1 MEYLAHLDKDCKLHQ
16 TILEHA
22 AGTANYA
29 EKFAALFTE
38 PIYGKILGLYHDI
51 GKYSKEFQN
60 YLLHG
65 GVKGSV
71 DHTGAGSIEL
81 FKTGMNCKNPTFF
94 LLAMCIAG
102 HHGGLP
108 DIGDNPKTSEKG
120 TFFYRL
126 NNSILPEYTVYKEYL
141 PSINVFEVPDMTKKL
156 TTAFGQMF
164 YARMLYSCLVDA
176 DYLDTEAF
184 LSNKTVLR
192 NGFIDI
198 AEMKLLV
205 DKRTSKFNPDLSA
218 LNKMRCELL
227 KQCQD
232 IGCDSKQLHKNLY
245 TLTIPTGGGKTL
257 SSLSFALNRAVL
269 TGRQRIIYVIPYTS
283 IIEQNAGVFKD
294 IIGKNNVVEHH
305 MNVVYDDTDGSN
317 RKKLAT
323 ENWDAPLIV
332 TTNVQFI
339 ESIFANK
346 PSKCRKLHNI
356 ANSIIIFDEVQML
369 PEDYLLPCVEVIKEL
384 TEHYNCCVVLCTAT
398 QPSLDKFFDNK
409 AIEIIDKPKF
419 YYDVF
424 KRTKIKILGK
434 LTESELAGKLKKY
447 SQVLCIVGTK
457 RTAQQIF
464 ELLKEEKSVYHLS
477 TNMCPTHRKRIL
489 EEIRAKLKNGEV
501 CRVISTSLIE
511 AGVDVDFPTVYK
523 EMDALDSIVQA
534 AGRCNREG
542 KHNAKDSI
550 VYVFEL
556 EGNSSNKLRLLEK
569 QVTENILQEYEDISS
584 PEAITAYF
592 NKLHVLLAENL
603 DKRKIFEFLKHGR
616 QRFYFKTI
624 ASMVKIINDNTKSI
638 FIPFDSNAKII
649 EQELRSGARTKE
661 LMRKMGAYCVNIY
674 YQADNIHLESA
685 YEKLLHNNKIEIL
698 DENITILVDDK
709 AYDNKIGLIVDCYNG
724 GLGEFI

>member
-1 MEYLAHLDKDCKLHQ
+1 MEYLAHSDKENGLKQ
-16 TILEHA
+16 TVLEHA
-22 AGTANYA
+22 IGTANCA
-29 EKFAALFTE
+29 EKFASSFTV

-51 GKYSKEFQN
+51 GKFSKEFQN
-60 YLLHG
+60 YLLYG

-71 DHTGAGSIEL
+71 DHTGAGSIEI
-81 FKTGMNCKNPTFF
+81 FKTGLNSKNPTFF

-120 TFFYRL
+120 TLLYRL
-126 NNSILPEYTVYKEYL
+126 NNSSFPDYAVYKEYL
-141 PSINVFEVPDMTKKL
+141 PSIKSEDVPDITKNL
-156 TTAFGQMF
+156 TTAFAQMF
-164 YARMLYSCLVDA
+164 YVRMLYSCLVDA
-176 DYLDTEAF
+176 DYLDTEVF
-184 LSNKTVLR
+184 LADKTVLR
-192 NGFIDI
+192 SGFIDI
-198 AEMKLLV
+198 TKMKLLV
-205 DKRTSKFNPDLSA
+205 DEYTSKFDPASSA

-227 KQCQD
+227 KQCKD
-232 IGCDSKQLHKNLY
+232 AGSDNKQIHKNLY

-283 IIEQNAGVFKD
+283 IIEQNAGVFKG
-294 IIGKNNVVEHH
+294 IVGKNNVVEHH

-356 ANSIIIFDEVQML
+356 ANSIIIFDEAQML

-384 TEHYNCCVVLCTAT
+384 SEHYNCCVVLCTAT

-409 AIEIIDKPKF
+409 ALEIIDKPKF
-419 YYDVF
+419 YYDIF
-424 KRTKIKILGK
+424 KRTKVKILGK
-434 LTESELAGKLKKY
+434 LTESELAAKLKKY

-457 RTAQQIF
+457 RKAQQIF
-464 ELLKEEKSVYHLS
+464 ELLKEEKNVYHLS
-477 TNMCPTHRKRIL
+477 TNMYPAHRKRIL
-489 EEIRAKLKNGEV
+489 EEVRVKLKNGEV

-542 KHNAKDSI
+542 KRNVEDSI

-556 EGNSSNKLRLLEK
+556 EGNSNKLRLIEK

-698 DENITILVDDK
+698 DENITILMDDK

>member
-1 MEYLAHLDKDCKLHQ
+1 MEYLAHSDKENGLKQ
-16 TILEHA
+16 TVLEHA
-22 AGTANYA
+22 IGTANCA
-29 EKFAALFTE
+29 EKFASSFTV

-51 GKYSKEFQN
+51 GKFSKEFQN
-60 YLLHG
+60 YLLYG

-71 DHTGAGSIEL
+71 DHTGAGSIEI
-81 FKTGMNCKNPTFF
+81 FKTGLNSKNPTFF

-108 DIGDNPKTSEKG
+108 DMGDNPKTSEKG
-120 TFFYRL
+120 TLLYRL
-126 NNSILPEYTVYKEYL
+126 NNSSFPDYAVYKEYL
-141 PSINVFEVPDMTKKL
+141 PSIKSEDVPDITKNL
-156 TTAFGQMF
+156 TTAFAQMF
-164 YARMLYSCLVDA
+164 YVRMLYSCLVDA
-176 DYLDTEAF
+176 DYLDTEVF
-184 LSNKTVLR
+184 LADKTVLR
-192 NGFIDI
+192 SGFIDI
-198 AEMKLLV
+198 TKMKLLV
-205 DKRTSKFNPDLSA
+205 DEYTSKFDPASSA

-227 KQCQD
+227 KQCKD
-232 IGCDSKQLHKNLY
+232 AGSDNKQIHKNLY

-269 TGRQRIIYVIPYTS
+269 TGRQHIIYVIPYTS
-283 IIEQNAGVFKD
+283 IIEQNAGVFKG
-294 IIGKNNVVEHH
+294 IVGKNNVVEHH

-356 ANSIIIFDEVQML
+356 ANSIIIFDEAQML

-384 TEHYNCCVVLCTAT
+384 SEHYNCCVVLCTAT

-409 AIEIIDKPKF
+409 ALEIIDKPKF

-434 LTESELAGKLKKY
+434 LTESELAAKLKKY

-457 RTAQQIF
+457 RKAQQIF
-464 ELLKEEKSVYHLS
+464 ELLKEEKNVYHLS
-477 TNMCPTHRKRIL
+477 TNMYPAHRKRIL
-489 EEIRAKLKNGEV
+489 EEVRVKLKNGEV

-542 KHNAKDSI
+542 KRNVEDSI

-556 EGNSSNKLRLLEK
+556 EGNSNKLRLLEK

>member
-1 MEYLAHLDKDCKLHQ
+1 MEYLAHSDKENGLKQ
-16 TILEHA
+16 TVLEHA
-22 AGTANYA
+22 IGTANCA
-29 EKFAALFTE
+29 EKFASSFTV

-51 GKYSKEFQN
+51 GKFSKEFQN
-60 YLLHG
+60 YLLYG

-71 DHTGAGSIEL
+71 DHTGAGSIEI
-81 FKTGMNCKNPTFF
+81 FKTGLNSKNPTFF

-108 DIGDNPKTSEKG
+108 DMGDNPKTSEKG
-120 TFFYRL
+120 TLLYRL
-126 NNSILPEYTVYKEYL
+126 NNSSFPDYAVYKEYL
-141 PSINVFEVPDMTKKL
+141 PSIKSEDVPDITKNL
-156 TTAFGQMF
+156 TTAFAQMF
-164 YARMLYSCLVDA
+164 YVRMLYSCLVDA
-176 DYLDTEAF
+176 DYLDTEVF
-184 LSNKTVLR
+184 LTDKTVLR
-192 NGFIDI
+192 SGFIDI
-198 AEMKLLV
+198 TKMKLLV
-205 DKRTSKFNPDLSA
+205 DEYTSKFDPASSA

-227 KQCQD
+227 KQCKD
-232 IGCDSKQLHKNLY
+232 AGSDNKQIHKNLY

-283 IIEQNAGVFKD
+283 IIEQNAGVFKG
-294 IIGKNNVVEHH
+294 IVGKNNVVEHH

-356 ANSIIIFDEVQML
+356 ANSIIIFDEAQML

-384 TEHYNCCVVLCTAT
+384 SEHYNCCVVLCTAT

-409 AIEIIDKPKF
+409 ALEIIDKPKF

-434 LTESELAGKLKKY
+434 LTESELAAKLKKY

-457 RTAQQIF
+457 RKAQQIF
-464 ELLKEEKSVYHLS
+464 ELLKEEKNVYHLS
-477 TNMCPTHRKRIL
+477 TNMYPAHRKRIL
-489 EEIRAKLKNGEV
+489 EEVRVKLKNGEV

-542 KHNAKDSI
+542 KRNVEDSI

-556 EGNSSNKLRLLEK
+556 EGNSNKLRLLEK

>member
-1 MEYLAHLDKDCKLHQ
+1 MEYLAHSDKENGLKQ
-16 TILEHA
+16 TVLEHA
-22 AGTANYA
+22 IGTANCA
-29 EKFAALFTE
+29 EKFASSFTV

-51 GKYSKEFQN
+51 GKFSKEFQN
-60 YLLHG
+60 YLLYG

-71 DHTGAGSIEL
+71 DHTGAGSIEI
-81 FKTGMNCKNPTFF
+81 FKTGLNSKNPTFF

-108 DIGDNPKTSEKG
+108 DMGDNPKTSEKG
-120 TFFYRL
+120 TLLYRL
-126 NNSILPEYTVYKEYL
+126 NNSSFPDYAVYKEYL
-141 PSINVFEVPDMTKKL
+141 PSIKSEDVPDITKNL
-156 TTAFGQMF
+156 TTAFAQMF
-164 YARMLYSCLVDA
+164 YVRMLYSCLVDA
-176 DYLDTEAF
+176 DYLDTEVF
-184 LSNKTVLR
+184 LADKTVLR
-192 NGFIDI
+192 SGFIDI
-198 AEMKLLV
+198 TKMKLLV
-205 DKRTSKFNPDLSA
+205 DEYTSKFDPASSA

-227 KQCQD
+227 KQCKD
-232 IGCDSKQLHKNLY
+232 AGSDNKQIHKNLY

-283 IIEQNAGVFKD
+283 IIEQNAGVFKG
-294 IIGKNNVVEHH
+294 IVGKNNVVEHH

-356 ANSIIIFDEVQML
+356 ANSIIIFDEAQML

-384 TEHYNCCVVLCTAT
+384 SEHYNCCVVLCTAT

-409 AIEIIDKPKF
+409 ALEIIDKPKF

-434 LTESELAGKLKKY
+434 LTESELAAKLKKY

-457 RTAQQIF
+457 RKAQQIF
-464 ELLKEEKSVYHLS
+464 ELLKEEKNVYHLS
-477 TNMCPTHRKRIL
+477 TNMYPAHRKRIL
-489 EEIRAKLKNGEV
+489 EEVRVKLKNGEV

-542 KHNAKDSI
+542 KRNVEDSI

-556 EGNSSNKLRLLEK
+556 EGNSNKLRLLEK

-674 YQADNIHLESA
+674 YQADNIHSESA
-685 YEKLLHNNKIEIL
+685 YEKLLRNNKIEIL

>member
-1 MEYLAHLDKDCKLHQ
+1 MEYLAHSDKENGLKQ
-16 TILEHA
+16 TVLEHA
-22 AGTANYA
+22 IGTANCA
-29 EKFAALFTE
+29 EKFASSFTV

-51 GKYSKEFQN
+51 GKFSKEFQN
-60 YLLHG
+60 YLLYG

-71 DHTGAGSIEL
+71 DHTGAGSIEI
-81 FKTGMNCKNPTFF
+81 FKTGLNSKNPTFF

-108 DIGDNPKTSEKG
+108 DMGDNPKTSEKG
-120 TFFYRL
+120 TLLYRL
-126 NNSILPEYTVYKEYL
+126 NNSSFPDCAVYKEYL
-141 PSINVFEVPDMTKKL
+141 PSIKSEDVPDITKNL
-156 TTAFGQMF
+156 TAAFAQMF
-164 YARMLYSCLVDA
+164 YVRMLYSCLVDA

-184 LSNKTVLR
+184 LADKTVLR
-192 NGFIDI
+192 SGFIDI
-198 AEMKLLV
+198 TKMKLLV
-205 DKRTSKFNPDLSA
+205 DEYTSKFDPSSSA

-227 KQCQD
+227 KQCKD
-232 IGCDSKQLHKNLY
+232 AGSDNKQIHKNLY

-283 IIEQNAGVFKD
+283 IIEQNAGVFKG
-294 IIGKNNVVEHH
+294 IVGKNNVVEHH

-356 ANSIIIFDEVQML
+356 ANSIIIFDEAQML

-409 AIEIIDKPKF
+409 ALEIVDKPKF

-434 LTESELAGKLKKY
+434 LTKSELAAKLKKY

-457 RTAQQIF
+457 RKAQQIF
-464 ELLKEEKSVYHLS
+464 ELLKEEKNVYHLS
-477 TNMCPTHRKRIL
+477 TNMYPAHRKRIL
-489 EEIRAKLKNGEV
+489 EEVRVKLKNGEV

-542 KHNAKDSI
+542 KRNVEDSI

-556 EGNSSNKLRLLEK
+556 EGNSNKLRLLEK

-709 AYDNKIGLIVDCYNG
+709 VYDNKIGLIVDCYNG

>member
-1 MEYLAHLDKDCKLHQ
+1 MEYLAHSDKENGLKQ
-16 TILEHA
+16 TVLEHA
-22 AGTANYA
+22 IGTANCA
-29 EKFAALFTE
+29 EKFASSFTV

-51 GKYSKEFQN
+51 GKFSKEFQN
-60 YLLHG
+60 YLLYG

-71 DHTGAGSIEL
+71 DHTGAGSIEI
-81 FKTGMNCKNPTFF
+81 FKTGLNSKNPTFF

-108 DIGDNPKTSEKG
+108 DMGDNPKTSEKG
-120 TFFYRL
+120 TLLYRL
-126 NNSILPEYTVYKEYL
+126 NNSSFPDCAVYKEYL
-141 PSINVFEVPDMTKKL
+141 PSIKSEDVPDITKNL
-156 TTAFGQMF
+156 TAAFTQMF
-164 YARMLYSCLVDA
+164 YVRMLYSCLVDA

-184 LSNKTVLR
+184 LADKTVLR
-192 NGFIDI
+192 SGFIDI
-198 AEMKLLV
+198 TKMKLLV
-205 DKRTSKFNPDLSA
+205 DEYTSKFDPSSSA

-227 KQCQD
+227 KQCKD
-232 IGCDSKQLHKNLY
+232 AGSDNKQIHKNLY

-283 IIEQNAGVFKD
+283 IIEQNAGVFKG
-294 IIGKNNVVEHH
+294 IVGKNNVVEHY

-356 ANSIIIFDEVQML
+356 ANSIIIFDEAQML

-398 QPSLDKFFDNK
+398 HPSLDKFFDNK
-409 AIEIIDKPKF
+409 ALEIVDKPKF

-434 LTESELAGKLKKY
+434 LTKSELAAKLKKY

-457 RTAQQIF
+457 RKAQQIF
-464 ELLKEEKSVYHLS
+464 ELLKEEKNVYHLS
-477 TNMCPTHRKRIL
+477 TNMYPAHRKRIL
-489 EEIRAKLKNGEV
+489 EEVRVKLKNGEV

-542 KHNAKDSI
+542 KRNVEDSI

-556 EGNSSNKLRLLEK
+556 EGNSNKLRLLEK

-709 AYDNKIGLIVDCYNG
+709 VYDNKIGLIVDCYNG

>member
-1 MEYLAHLDKDCKLHQ
+1 MEYLAHSDKENGLKQ
-16 TILEHA
+16 TVLEHA
-22 AGTANYA
+22 IGTANCA
-29 EKFAALFTE
+29 EKFASSFTV

-51 GKYSKEFQN
+51 GKFSKEFQN
-60 YLLHG
+60 YLLYG

-71 DHTGAGSIEL
+71 DHTGAGSIEI
-81 FKTGMNCKNPTFF
+81 FKTGLNSKNPTFF

-108 DIGDNPKTSEKG
+108 DMGDNPKTSEKG
-120 TFFYRL
+120 TLLYRL
-126 NNSILPEYTVYKEYL
+126 NNSNFPDCAVYKEYL
-141 PSINVFEVPDMTKKL
+141 PSIKSEDVPDITKNL
-156 TTAFGQMF
+156 TAAFAQMF
-164 YARMLYSCLVDA
+164 YVRMLYSCLVDA

-184 LSNKTVLR
+184 LADKTVLR
-192 NGFIDI
+192 SGFIDI
-198 AEMKLLV
+198 TKMKLLV
-205 DKRTSKFNPDLSA
+205 DEYTSKFDPSSSA

-227 KQCQD
+227 KQCKD
-232 IGCDSKQLHKNLY
+232 AGSYNKQIHKNLY

-283 IIEQNAGVFKD
+283 IIEQNAGVFKG
-294 IIGKNNVVEHH
+294 IVGKNNVVEHH

-356 ANSIIIFDEVQML
+356 ANSIIIFDEAQML

-409 AIEIIDKPKF
+409 ALEIIDKPKF

-434 LTESELAGKLKKY
+434 LTKSELAAKLKKY

-457 RTAQQIF
+457 RKAQQIF
-464 ELLKEEKSVYHLS
+464 ELLKEEKNVYHLS
-477 TNMCPTHRKRIL
+477 TNMYPAHRKRIL
-489 EEIRAKLKNGEV
+489 EEVRVKLKNGEV

-542 KHNAKDSI
+542 KRNVEDSI

-556 EGNSSNKLRLLEK
+556 EGNSNKLRLLEK

-709 AYDNKIGLIVDCYNG
+709 VYDNKIGLIVDCYNG

>member
-1 MEYLAHLDKDCKLHQ
+1 MEYLAHSDKENGLKQ
-16 TILEHA
+16 TVLEHA
-22 AGTANYA
+22 IGTANCA
-29 EKFAALFTE
+29 EKFASSFTV

-51 GKYSKEFQN
+51 GKFSKEFQN
-60 YLLHG
+60 YLLYG

-71 DHTGAGSIEL
+71 DHTGAGSIEI
-81 FKTGMNCKNPTFF
+81 FKTGLNSKNPTFF

-108 DIGDNPKTSEKG
+108 DMGDNPKTSEKG
-120 TFFYRL
+120 TLLYRL
-126 NNSILPEYTVYKEYL
+126 NNSSFPDCAVYKEYL
-141 PSINVFEVPDMTKKL
+141 PSIKSEDVPDITKNL
-156 TTAFGQMF
+156 TAAFAQMF
-164 YARMLYSCLVDA
+164 YVRMLYSCLVDA
-176 DYLDTEAF
+176 DYLDTEVF
-184 LSNKTVLR
+184 LADKTVLR
-192 NGFIDI
+192 SGFIDI
-198 AEMKLLV
+198 TKMKLLV
-205 DKRTSKFNPDLSA
+205 DEYTSKFDPASSA

-227 KQCQD
+227 KQCKD
-232 IGCDSKQLHKNLY
+232 AGSDNKQIHKNLY

-283 IIEQNAGVFKD
+283 IIEQNAGVFKG
-294 IIGKNNVVEHH
+294 IVGENNVVEHH

-356 ANSIIIFDEVQML
+356 ANSIIIFDEAQML

-384 TEHYNCCVVLCTAT
+384 SEHYNCCVVLCTAT

-409 AIEIIDKPKF
+409 ALEIIDKPKF

-434 LTESELAGKLKKY
+434 LTESELAAKLKKY

-457 RTAQQIF
+457 RKAQQIF
-464 ELLKEEKSVYHLS
+464 ELLKEEKNVYHLS
-477 TNMCPTHRKRIL
+477 TNMYPAHRKRIL
-489 EEIRAKLKNGEV
+489 EEVRVKLKNREV

-542 KHNAKDSI
+542 KRNVEDSI

-556 EGNSSNKLRLLEK
+556 EGNSNKLRLLEK

>member
-1 MEYLAHLDKDCKLHQ
+1 MEYLAHSDKENGLKQ
-16 TILEHA
+16 TVLEHA
-22 AGTANYA
+22 IGTANCA
-29 EKFAALFTE
+29 EKFASSFTV

-51 GKYSKEFQN
+51 GKFSKEFQN
-60 YLLHG
+60 YLLYG

-71 DHTGAGSIEL
+71 DHTGAGSIEI
-81 FKTGMNCKNPTFF
+81 FKTGLNSKNPTFF

-108 DIGDNPKTSEKG
+108 DMGDNPKTSEKG
-120 TFFYRL
+120 TLLYRL
-126 NNSILPEYTVYKEYL
+126 NNSSFPDYAVYKEYL
-141 PSINVFEVPDMTKKL
+141 PSIKSEDVPDITKNL
-156 TTAFGQMF
+156 TAAFAQMF
-164 YARMLYSCLVDA
+164 YVRMLYSCLVDA

-184 LSNKTVLR
+184 LADKTVLR
-192 NGFIDI
+192 SGFIDI
-198 AEMKLLV
+198 TKMKLLV
-205 DKRTSKFNPDLSA
+205 DEYTSKFDPSSSA

-227 KQCQD
+227 KQCKD
-232 IGCDSKQLHKNLY
+232 AGSDNKQIHKNLY

-283 IIEQNAGVFKD
+283 IIEQNAGVFKG
-294 IIGKNNVVEHH
+294 IVGKNNVVEHH

-356 ANSIIIFDEVQML
+356 ANSIIIFDEAQML

-409 AIEIIDKPKF
+409 ALEIIDKPKF

-434 LTESELAGKLKKY
+434 LTKSELAAKLKKY

-457 RTAQQIF
+457 RKAQQIF
-464 ELLKEEKSVYHLS
+464 ELLKEEKNVYHLS
-477 TNMCPTHRKRIL
+477 TNMYPAHRKRIL
-489 EEIRAKLKNGEV
+489 EEVRVKLKNGEV

-542 KHNAKDSI
+542 KRNVEDSI

-556 EGNSSNKLRLLEK
+556 EGNSNKLRLLEK

-709 AYDNKIGLIVDCYNG
+709 VYDNKIGLIVDCYNG

>member
-1 MEYLAHLDKDCKLHQ
+1 MEYLAHSDKENGLKQ
-16 TILEHA
+16 TVLEHA
-22 AGTANYA
+22 IGTANCA
-29 EKFAALFTE
+29 EKFASSFTV

-51 GKYSKEFQN
+51 GKFSKEFQN
-60 YLLHG
+60 YLLYG

-71 DHTGAGSIEL
+71 DHTGAGSIEI
-81 FKTGMNCKNPTFF
+81 FKTGLNSKNPTFF

-108 DIGDNPKTSEKG
+108 DMGDNPKTSEKG
-120 TFFYRL
+120 TLLYRL
-126 NNSILPEYTVYKEYL
+126 NNSSFPDCAVYKEYL
-141 PSINVFEVPDMTKKL
+141 PSIKSEDVPDITKNL
-156 TTAFGQMF
+156 TAAFAQMF
-164 YARMLYSCLVDA
+164 YVRMLYSCLVDA

-184 LSNKTVLR
+184 LADKTVLR
-192 NGFIDI
+192 SGFIDI
-198 AEMKLLV
+198 TKMKLLV
-205 DKRTSKFNPDLSA
+205 DEYTCKFDPSSSA

-227 KQCQD
+227 KQCKD
-232 IGCDSKQLHKNLY
+232 AGSDKKQIHKNLY

-283 IIEQNAGVFKD
+283 IIEQNAGVFKG
-294 IIGKNNVVEHH
+294 IVGKNNVVEHH

-356 ANSIIIFDEVQML
+356 ANSIIIFDEAQML

-409 AIEIIDKPKF
+409 ALEIIDNPKF

-434 LTESELAGKLKKY
+434 LTKSELAAKLKKY

-457 RTAQQIF
+457 RKAQQIF
-464 ELLKEEKSVYHLS
+464 ELLKEEKNVYHLS
-477 TNMCPTHRKRIL
+477 TNMYPAHRKRIL
-489 EEIRAKLKNGEV
+489 EEVRVKLKNGEV

-542 KHNAKDSI
+542 KRNVEDSI

-556 EGNSSNKLRLLEK
+556 EGNSNKLRLLEK

-709 AYDNKIGLIVDCYNG
+709 VYDNKIGLIVDCYNG

>member
-1 MEYLAHLDKDCKLHQ
+1 MEYLAHSDKENGLKQ
-16 TILEHA
+16 TVLEHA
-22 AGTANYA
+22 IGTANCA
-29 EKFAALFTE
+29 EKFASSFTV

-51 GKYSKEFQN
+51 GKFSKEFQN
-60 YLLHG
+60 YLLYG

-71 DHTGAGSIEL
+71 DHTGAGSIEI
-81 FKTGMNCKNPTFF
+81 FKTGLNSKNPTFF

-108 DIGDNPKTSEKG
+108 DMGDNPKTSEKG
-120 TFFYRL
+120 TLLYRL
-126 NNSILPEYTVYKEYL
+126 NNSSFPDCAVYKEYL
-141 PSINVFEVPDMTKKL
+141 PSIKSEDVPDITKNL
-156 TTAFGQMF
+156 TAAFAQMF
-164 YARMLYSCLVDA
+164 YVRMLYSCLVDA

-184 LSNKTVLR
+184 LADKTVLR
-192 NGFIDI
+192 SGFIDI
-198 AEMKLLV
+198 TKMKLLV
-205 DKRTSKFNPDLSA
+205 DEYTSKFDPSSSA

-227 KQCQD
+227 KQCKD
-232 IGCDSKQLHKNLY
+232 AGSDNKQIHKNLY

-283 IIEQNAGVFKD
+283 IIEQNAGVFKG
-294 IIGKNNVVEHH
+294 IVGENNVVEHH

-356 ANSIIIFDEVQML
+356 ANSIIIFDEAQML

-409 AIEIIDKPKF
+409 ALEIIDKPKF

-434 LTESELAGKLKKY
+434 LTKSELPAKLKKY

-457 RTAQQIF
+457 RKAQQIF
-464 ELLKEEKSVYHLS
+464 ELLKEEKNVYHLS
-477 TNMCPTHRKRIL
+477 TNMYPAHRKRIL
-489 EEIRAKLKNGEV
+489 EEVRVKLKNGEV

-542 KHNAKDSI
+542 KRNVEDSI

-556 EGNSSNKLRLLEK
+556 EGNSNKLRLLEK

-709 AYDNKIGLIVDCYNG
+709 VYDNKIGLIVDCYNG

>member
-1 MEYLAHLDKDCKLHQ
+1 MEYLAHSDKENGLKQ
-16 TILEHA
+16 TVLEHA
-22 AGTANYA
+22 IGTANCA
-29 EKFAALFTE
+29 EKFASSFTV

-51 GKYSKEFQN
+51 GKFSKEFQN
-60 YLLHG
+60 YLLYG

-71 DHTGAGSIEL
+71 DHTGAGSIEI
-81 FKTGMNCKNPTFF
+81 FKTGLNSKNPTFF

-108 DIGDNPKTSEKG
+108 DMGDNPKTSEKG
-120 TFFYRL
+120 TLLYRL
-126 NNSILPEYTVYKEYL
+126 NNSSFPDYAVYKEYL
-141 PSINVFEVPDMTKKL
+141 PSIKSEDVPDITKNL
-156 TTAFGQMF
+156 TTAFAQMF
-164 YARMLYSCLVDA
+164 YVRMLYSCLVDA
-176 DYLDTEAF
+176 DYLDTEVF
-184 LSNKTVLR
+184 LADKTVLR
-192 NGFIDI
+192 SGFIDI
-198 AEMKLLV
+198 TKMKLLV
-205 DKRTSKFNPDLSA
+205 DEYTSKFDPASSA

-227 KQCQD
+227 KQCKD
-232 IGCDSKQLHKNLY
+232 AGSDNKQIHKNLY

-283 IIEQNAGVFKD
+283 IIEQNAGVFKG
-294 IIGKNNVVEHH
+294 IVGKNNVVEHH

-356 ANSIIIFDEVQML
+356 ANSIIIFDEAQML

-384 TEHYNCCVVLCTAT
+384 SEHYNCCVVLCTAT

-409 AIEIIDKPKF
+409 ALEIIDKPKF

-434 LTESELAGKLKKY
+434 LTESELAAKLKKY

-457 RTAQQIF
+457 RKAQQIF
-464 ELLKEEKSVYHLS
+464 ELLKEEKNVYHLS
-477 TNMCPTHRKRIL
+477 TNMYPAHRKRIL
-489 EEIRAKLKNGEV
+489 EEVRVKLKNGEV

-542 KHNAKDSI
+542 KRNVEDSI

-556 EGNSSNKLRLLEK
+556 EGNSNKLRLLEK

-698 DENITILVDDK
+698 DENITILLDDK

>member
-1 MEYLAHLDKDCKLHQ
+1 MEYLAHSDKENGLKQ
-16 TILEHA
+16 TVLEHA
-22 AGTANYA
+22 IGTANCA
-29 EKFAALFTE
+29 EKFASSFTV

-51 GKYSKEFQN
+51 GKFSKEFQN
-60 YLLHG
+60 YLLYG

-71 DHTGAGSIEL
+71 DHTGAGSIEI
-81 FKTGMNCKNPTFF
+81 FKTGLNSKNPTFF

-108 DIGDNPKTSEKG
+108 DMGDNPKTSEKG
-120 TFFYRL
+120 TLLYRL
-126 NNSILPEYTVYKEYL
+126 NNSSFPDCAVYKEYL
-141 PSINVFEVPDMTKKL
+141 PSIKSEDVPDITKNL
-156 TTAFGQMF
+156 TAAFAQMF
-164 YARMLYSCLVDA
+164 YVRMLYSCLVDA

-184 LSNKTVLR
+184 LADKTVLR

-198 AEMKLLV
+198 TKMKLLV
-205 DKRTSKFNPDLSA
+205 DEYTSKFDPSSST

-227 KQCQD
+227 KQCKD
-232 IGCDSKQLHKNLY
+232 AGSDNKQIHKNLY

-283 IIEQNAGVFKD
+283 IIEQNAGVFKG
-294 IIGKNNVVEHH
+294 IVGKNNVVEHH

-356 ANSIIIFDEVQML
+356 ANSIIIFDEAQML

-409 AIEIIDKPKF
+409 ALEIIDKPKF

-434 LTESELAGKLKKY
+434 LTKSELAAKLKKY

-457 RTAQQIF
+457 RKAQQIF
-464 ELLKEEKSVYHLS
+464 ELLKEEKNVYHLS
-477 TNMCPTHRKRIL
+477 TNMYPAHRKRIL
-489 EEIRAKLKNGEV
+489 EEVRVKLKNGEV

-542 KHNAKDSI
+542 KRNVEDSI

-556 EGNSSNKLRLLEK
+556 EGNSNKLRLLEK

-709 AYDNKIGLIVDCYNG
+709 VYDNKIGLIVDCYNG

>member
-1 MEYLAHLDKDCKLHQ
+1 MEYLAHSDKENGLKQ
-16 TILEHA
+16 TVLEHA
-22 AGTANYA
+22 IGTANCA
-29 EKFAALFTE
+29 EKFASSFTV

-51 GKYSKEFQN
+51 GKFSKEFQN
-60 YLLHG
+60 YLLYG

-71 DHTGAGSIEL
+71 DHTGAGSIEI
-81 FKTGMNCKNPTFF
+81 FKTGLNSKNPTFF

-108 DIGDNPKTSEKG
+108 DMGDNPKTSEKG
-120 TFFYRL
+120 TLLYRL
-126 NNSILPEYTVYKEYL
+126 NNSSFPDYAVYKEYL
-141 PSINVFEVPDMTKKL
+141 PSIKSEDVPDITKNL
-156 TTAFGQMF
+156 TTAFAQMF
-164 YARMLYSCLVDA
+164 YVRMLYSCLVDA
-176 DYLDTEAF
+176 DYLDTEVF
-184 LSNKTVLR
+184 LADKTVLR
-192 NGFIDI
+192 SGFIDI
-198 AEMKLLV
+198 AKMKLLV
-205 DKRTSKFNPDLSA
+205 DEYTSKFDPASSA

-227 KQCQD
+227 KQCKD
-232 IGCDSKQLHKNLY
+232 AGSDNKQIHKNLY

-283 IIEQNAGVFKD
+283 IIEQNAGVFKG
-294 IIGKNNVVEHH
+294 IVGKNNVVEHH

-356 ANSIIIFDEVQML
+356 ADSIIIFDEAQML

-384 TEHYNCCVVLCTAT
+384 SEHYNCCVVLCTAT

-409 AIEIIDKPKF
+409 ALEIIDKPKF

-434 LTESELAGKLKKY
+434 LTKSELAAKLKKY
-447 SQVLCIVGTK
+447 RQVLCIVGTK
-457 RTAQQIF
+457 RKAQQIF
-464 ELLKEEKSVYHLS
+464 ELLKEEKNVYHLS
-477 TNMCPTHRKRIL
+477 TNMYPAHRKRIL
-489 EEIRAKLKNGEV
+489 EEVRVKLKNGEV

-542 KHNAKDSI
+542 KRNVEDSI

-556 EGNSSNKLRLLEK
+556 EGNSNKLRLLEK

>member
-1 MEYLAHLDKDCKLHQ
+1 MEYLAHSDKENGLKQ
-16 TILEHA
+16 TVLEHA
-22 AGTANYA
+22 IGTANCA
-29 EKFAALFTE
+29 EKFASSFTV

-51 GKYSKEFQN
+51 GKFSKEFQN
-60 YLLHG
+60 YLLYG

-71 DHTGAGSIEL
+71 DHTGAGSIEI
-81 FKTGMNCKNPTFF
+81 FKTGLNSKNPTFF

-108 DIGDNPKTSEKG
+108 DMGDNPKTSEKG
-120 TFFYRL
+120 TLLYRL
-126 NNSILPEYTVYKEYL
+126 NNSSFPDYAVYKEYL
-141 PSINVFEVPDMTKKL
+141 PSIKSEDVPDITKNL
-156 TTAFGQMF
+156 TTAFAQMF
-164 YARMLYSCLVDA
+164 YVRMLYSCLVDA
-176 DYLDTEAF
+176 DYLDTEVF
-184 LSNKTVLR
+184 LADKTVLR
-192 NGFIDI
+192 SGFIDI
-198 AEMKLLV
+198 TKMKLLV
-205 DKRTSKFNPDLSA
+205 DEYTSKFYPASSA

-227 KQCQD
+227 KQCKD
-232 IGCDSKQLHKNLY
+232 AGSDNKQIHKNLY

-283 IIEQNAGVFKD
+283 IIEQNAGVFKG
-294 IIGKNNVVEHH
+294 IVGKNNVVEHH

-356 ANSIIIFDEVQML
+356 ANSIIIFDEAQML

-384 TEHYNCCVVLCTAT
+384 SEHYNCCVVLCTAT

-409 AIEIIDKPKF
+409 ALEIIDKPKF

-434 LTESELAGKLKKY
+434 LTESELAAKLKKY

-457 RTAQQIF
+457 RKAQQIF
-464 ELLKEEKSVYHLS
+464 ELLKEEKNVYHLS
-477 TNMCPTHRKRIL
+477 TNMYPAHRKRIL
-489 EEIRAKLKNGEV
+489 EEVRVKLKNGEV

-542 KHNAKDSI
+542 KRNVEDSI

-556 EGNSSNKLRLLEK
+556 EGNSNKLRLLEK

-674 YQADNIHLESA
+674 CQADNIHLESA

>member
-1 MEYLAHLDKDCKLHQ
+1 MEYLAHSDKENGLKQ
-16 TILEHA
+16 TVLEHA
-22 AGTANYA
+22 IGTANCA
-29 EKFAALFTE
+29 EKFASSFTL

-51 GKYSKEFQN
+51 GKFSKEFQN
-60 YLLHG
+60 YLLYG

-71 DHTGAGSIEL
+71 DHTGAGSIEI
-81 FKTGMNCKNPTFF
+81 FKTGLNSKNPTFF

-108 DIGDNPKTSEKG
+108 DMGDNPKTSEKG
-120 TFFYRL
+120 TLLYRL
-126 NNSILPEYTVYKEYL
+126 NNSSFPDYVVYKEYL
-141 PSINVFEVPDMTKKL
+141 PSIKSEDVPDITKNL
-156 TTAFGQMF
+156 TTAFAQMF
-164 YARMLYSCLVDA
+164 YVRMLYSCLVDA
-176 DYLDTEAF
+176 DYLDTEVF
-184 LSNKTVLR
+184 LADKTVLR
-192 NGFIDI
+192 SGFIDI
-198 AEMKLLV
+198 AKMKLLV
-205 DKRTSKFNPDLSA
+205 DEYTSKFDPASSA

-227 KQCQD
+227 KQCKD
-232 IGCDSKQLHKNLY
+232 AGSDNKQIHKNLY

-283 IIEQNAGVFKD
+283 IIEQNAGVFKG
-294 IIGKNNVVEHH
+294 IVGKNNVVEHH

-542 KHNAKDSI
+542 KRNVEDSI

-556 EGNSSNKLRLLEK
+556 EGNSNKLRLLEK

-709 AYDNKIGLIVDCYNG
+709 VYDNKIGLIVDCYNG

>member
-1 MEYLAHLDKDCKLHQ
+1 MEYLAHSDKENGLKQ
-16 TILEHA
+16 TVLEHA
-22 AGTANYA
+22 IGTANCA
-29 EKFAALFTE
+29 EKFASSFTV

-51 GKYSKEFQN
+51 GKFSKEFQN
-60 YLLHG
+60 YLLYG

-71 DHTGAGSIEL
+71 DHTGAGSIEI
-81 FKTGMNCKNPTFF
+81 FKTGLNSKNPTFF

-108 DIGDNPKTSEKG
+108 DMGDNPKTSEKG
-120 TFFYRL
+120 TLLYRL
-126 NNSILPEYTVYKEYL
+126 NNSSFPDYAVYKEYL
-141 PSINVFEVPDMTKKL
+141 PSIKSEDVPDITKNL
-156 TTAFGQMF
+156 TTAFAQMF
-164 YARMLYSCLVDA
+164 YVRMLYSCLVDA
-176 DYLDTEAF
+176 DYLDTEVF
-184 LSNKTVLR
+184 LADKTVLR
-192 NGFIDI
+192 SGFIDI
-198 AEMKLLV
+198 TKMKLLV
-205 DKRTSKFNPDLSA
+205 DEYTSKFDPASSA

-227 KQCQD
+227 KQCKD
-232 IGCDSKQLHKNLY
+232 AGSDNKQIHKNLY

-283 IIEQNAGVFKD
+283 IIEQNAGVFKG
-294 IIGKNNVVEHH
+294 IVGKNNVVEHH

-356 ANSIIIFDEVQML
+356 ANSIIIFDEAQML

-409 AIEIIDKPKF
+409 ALEIIDKPKF

-434 LTESELAGKLKKY
+434 LTESELAAKLKKY

-457 RTAQQIF
+457 RKAQQIF
-464 ELLKEEKSVYHLS
+464 ESLKEEKNVYHLS
-477 TNMCPTHRKRIL
+477 TNMYPAHRKRIL
-489 EEIRAKLKNGEV
+489 EEVRVKLKNGEV

-523 EMDALDSIVQA
+523 EMNALDSIVQA

-542 KHNAKDSI
+542 KRNVEDSI

-556 EGNSSNKLRLLEK
+556 EGNSNKLRLLEK

>member
-1 MEYLAHLDKDCKLHQ
+1 MEYLAHSDKENGLKQ
-16 TILEHA
+16 TVLEHA
-22 AGTANYA
+22 IGTANCA
-29 EKFAALFTE
+29 EKFASSFTV

-51 GKYSKEFQN
+51 GKFSKEFQN
-60 YLLHG
+60 YLLYG

-71 DHTGAGSIEL
+71 DHTGAGSIEI
-81 FKTGMNCKNPTFF
+81 FKTGLNSKNPTFF

-108 DIGDNPKTSEKG
+108 DMGDNPKTSEKG
-120 TFFYRL
+120 TLLYRL
-126 NNSILPEYTVYKEYL
+126 NNSSFPDCAVYKEYL
-141 PSINVFEVPDMTKKL
+141 PSIKSEDVPDITKNL
-156 TTAFGQMF
+156 TAAFAQMF
-164 YARMLYSCLVDA
+164 YVRMLYSCLVDA

-184 LSNKTVLR
+184 LADKTVLR
-192 NGFIDI
+192 SGFIDI
-198 AEMKLLV
+198 TKMKLLV
-205 DKRTSKFNPDLSA
+205 DEYTSKFDPSSSA

-227 KQCQD
+227 KQCKD
-232 IGCDSKQLHKNLY
+232 AGSDNKQIHKNLY

-283 IIEQNAGVFKD
+283 IIEQNAGVFKG
-294 IIGKNNVVEHH
+294 IVGENNVVEHH

-356 ANSIIIFDEVQML
+356 ANSIIIFDEAQML

-409 AIEIIDKPKF
+409 ALEIIDKPKF

-434 LTESELAGKLKKY
+434 LTKSELAAKLKKY

-457 RTAQQIF
+457 RKAQQIF
-464 ELLKEEKSVYHLS
+464 ELLKEEKNVYHLS
-477 TNMCPTHRKRIL
+477 TNMYPAHRKRIL
-489 EEIRAKLKNGEV
+489 EEVRVKLKNGEV

-542 KHNAKDSI
+542 KRNVEDSI

-556 EGNSSNKLRLLEK
+556 EGNSNKLRLLEK

-709 AYDNKIGLIVDCYNG
+709 VYDNKIGLIVDCYNG

>member
-1 MEYLAHLDKDCKLHQ
+1 MEYLAHSDKENGLKQ
-16 TILEHA
+16 TVLEHA
-22 AGTANYA
+22 IGTANCA
-29 EKFAALFTE
+29 EKFASSFTV

-51 GKYSKEFQN
+51 GKFSKEFQN
-60 YLLHG
+60 YLLYG

-71 DHTGAGSIEL
+71 DHTGAGSIEI
-81 FKTGMNCKNPTFF
+81 FKTGLNSKNPTFF

-108 DIGDNPKTSEKG
+108 DMGDNPKTSEKG
-120 TFFYRL
+120 TLLYRL
-126 NNSILPEYTVYKEYL
+126 NNSSFPDYAVYKEYL
-141 PSINVFEVPDMTKKL
+141 PSIKSEDVPDITKNL
-156 TTAFGQMF
+156 TTAFAQMF
-164 YARMLYSCLVDA
+164 YVRMLYSCLVDA
-176 DYLDTEAF
+176 DYLDTEVF
-184 LSNKTVLR
+184 LADKTVLR
-192 NGFIDI
+192 SGFIDI
-198 AEMKLLV
+198 TKMKLLV
-205 DKRTSKFNPDLSA
+205 DEYTSKFDPASSA

-227 KQCQD
+227 KQCKD
-232 IGCDSKQLHKNLY
+232 AGSDNKQIHKNLY

-283 IIEQNAGVFKD
+283 IIEQNAGVFKG
-294 IIGKNNVVEHH
+294 IVGKNNVVEHH

-356 ANSIIIFDEVQML
+356 ANSIIIFDEAQML

-384 TEHYNCCVVLCTAT
+384 SEHYNCCLVLCTAT

-409 AIEIIDKPKF
+409 ALEIIDKPKF

-434 LTESELAGKLKKY
+434 LTESELAAKLKKY

-457 RTAQQIF
+457 RKAQQIF
-464 ELLKEEKSVYHLS
+464 ELLKEEKNVYHLS
-477 TNMCPTHRKRIL
+477 TNMYPAHRKRIL
-489 EEIRAKLKNGEV
+489 EEVRVKLKNGEV

-556 EGNSSNKLRLLEK
+556 EGNSNKLRLLEK

>member
-1 MEYLAHLDKDCKLHQ
+1 MEYLAHSDKENGLKQ
-16 TILEHA
+16 TVLEHA
-22 AGTANYA
+22 IGTANCA
-29 EKFAALFTE
+29 EKFASSFTV

-51 GKYSKEFQN
+51 GKFSKEFQN
-60 YLLHG
+60 YLLYG

-71 DHTGAGSIEL
+71 DHTGAGSIEI
-81 FKTGMNCKNPTFF
+81 FKTGLNSKNPTFF

-108 DIGDNPKTSEKG
+108 DMGDNPKTSEKG
-120 TFFYRL
+120 TLLYRL
-126 NNSILPEYTVYKEYL
+126 NNSSFPDCAVYKEYL
-141 PSINVFEVPDMTKKL
+141 PSIKSEDVPDITKNL
-156 TTAFGQMF
+156 TAAFAQMF
-164 YARMLYSCLVDA
+164 YVRMLYSCLVDA

-184 LSNKTVLR
+184 LADKTVLR
-192 NGFIDI
+192 SGFIDI
-198 AEMKLLV
+198 TKMKLLV
-205 DKRTSKFNPDLSA
+205 DEYTSKFDPSSSA

-227 KQCQD
+227 KQCKD
-232 IGCDSKQLHKNLY
+232 AGSDNKQIHKNLY

-283 IIEQNAGVFKD
+283 IIEQNAGVFKG
-294 IIGKNNVVEHH
+294 IVGENNVVEHH

-356 ANSIIIFDEVQML
+356 ANSIIIFDEAQML

-409 AIEIIDKPKF
+409 ALEIIDKPKF

-434 LTESELAGKLKKY
+434 LTKSELAAKLKKY

-457 RTAQQIF
+457 RKAQQIF
-464 ELLKEEKSVYHLS
+464 ELLKEEKNVYHLS
-477 TNMCPTHRKRIL
+477 TNMYPAHRKRIL
-489 EEIRAKLKNGEV
+489 EEVRVKLKNGEV

-542 KHNAKDSI
+542 KRNVEDSI

-556 EGNSSNKLRLLEK
+556 EGNSNKLRLLEK

-603 DKRKIFEFLKHGR
+603 DKRKIFECLKH
-616 QRFYFKTI
+616 
-624 ASMVKIINDNTKSI
+624 
-638 FIPFDSNAKII
+638 
-649 EQELRSGARTKE
+649 
-661 LMRKMGAYCVNIY
+661 
-674 YQADNIHLESA
+674 
-685 YEKLLHNNKIEIL
+685 
-698 DENITILVDDK
+698 
-709 AYDNKIGLIVDCYNG
+709 
-724 GLGEFI
+724 

>member
-1 MEYLAHLDKDCKLHQ
+1 MEYLAHLDKDCKLYQ

-108 DIGDNPKTSEKG
+108 DMGDNPKTSEKG

-232 IGCDSKQLHKNLY
+232 IGCNSKQLHKNLY

-305 MNVVYDDTDGSN
+305 MNVIYDYTDGSN

-398 QPSLDKFFDNK
+398 QPSLDKFFDDK

-464 ELLKEEKSVYHLS
+464 ELLKEEKNVYHLS
-477 TNMCPTHRKRIL
+477 TNMCPAHRKRIL
-489 EEIRAKLKNGEV
+489 EEIRAKLKNEEV

-569 QVTENILQEYEDISS
+569 QVTENILQEYNDISS
-584 PEAITAYF
+584 PEAIAAYF
-592 NKLHVLLAENL
+592 NKLHILLAENL
-603 DKRKIFEFLKHGR
+603 DKHKMFEFLKQGR

-649 EQELRSGARTKE
+649 ERELRSGARTKE
-661 LMRKMGAYCVNIY
+661 LMRKMGAYCVNVY
-674 YQADNIHLESA
+674 YQADNIHSESA
-685 YEKLLHNNKIEIL
+685 YEKLLRNNKIEIL
-698 DENITILVDDK
+698 DENITILIDDK
-709 AYDNKIGLIVDCYNG
+709 AYDNKVGLLVDCYNG

>member
-1 MEYLAHLDKDCKLHQ
+1 MEYLAHSDKENGLKQ
-16 TILEHA
+16 TVLEHA
-22 AGTANYA
+22 IGTANCA
-29 EKFAALFTE
+29 EKFASSFTV

-51 GKYSKEFQN
+51 GKFSKEFQN
-60 YLLHG
+60 YLLYG

-71 DHTGAGSIEL
+71 DHTGAGSIEI
-81 FKTGMNCKNPTFF
+81 FKTGLNSKNPTFF

-108 DIGDNPKTSEKG
+108 DMGDNPKTSEKG
-120 TFFYRL
+120 TLLYRL
-126 NNSILPEYTVYKEYL
+126 NNSSFPDCAVYKEYL
-141 PSINVFEVPDMTKKL
+141 PSIKSEDVPDITKNL
-156 TTAFGQMF
+156 TAAFAQMF
-164 YARMLYSCLVDA
+164 YVRMLYSCLVDA
-176 DYLDTEAF
+176 DYLDTETF
-184 LSNKTVLR
+184 LADKTVLR

-198 AEMKLLV
+198 TKMKLLV
-205 DKRTSKFNPDLSA
+205 DEYTSKFDPSSSA

-227 KQCQD
+227 KQCKD
-232 IGCDSKQLHKNLY
+232 AGSDNKQIHKNLY

-283 IIEQNAGVFKD
+283 IIEQNAGVFKG
-294 IIGKNNVVEHH
+294 IVGKNNVVEHH

-356 ANSIIIFDEVQML
+356 ANSIIIFDEAQML

-409 AIEIIDKPKF
+409 ALEIIDKPKF

-434 LTESELAGKLKKY
+434 LTKSELAAKLKKY

-457 RTAQQIF
+457 RKAQQIF
-464 ELLKEEKSVYHLS
+464 ELLKEEKNVYHLS
-477 TNMCPTHRKRIL
+477 TNMYPAHRKRIL
-489 EEIRAKLKNGEV
+489 EEVRVKLKNGEV

-542 KHNAKDSI
+542 KRNVEDSI

-556 EGNSSNKLRLLEK
+556 EGNSNKLRLLEK

-709 AYDNKIGLIVDCYNG
+709 VYDNKIGLIVDCYNG

>member
-1 MEYLAHLDKDCKLHQ
+1 MEYLAHSDKENGLKQ
-16 TILEHA
+16 TVLEHA
-22 AGTANYA
+22 IGTANCA
-29 EKFAALFTE
+29 EKFASSFTV

-51 GKYSKEFQN
+51 GKFSKEFQN
-60 YLLHG
+60 YLLYG

-71 DHTGAGSIEL
+71 DHTGAGSIEI
-81 FKTGMNCKNPTFF
+81 FKTGLNSKNPTFF

-108 DIGDNPKTSEKG
+108 DMGDNPKTSEKG
-120 TFFYRL
+120 TLLYRL
-126 NNSILPEYTVYKEYL
+126 NNSSFPDCAVYKEYL
-141 PSINVFEVPDMTKKL
+141 PSIKSEDVPDITKNL
-156 TTAFGQMF
+156 TAAFAQMF
-164 YARMLYSCLVDA
+164 YVRMLYSCLVDA

-184 LSNKTVLR
+184 LADKTVLR
-192 NGFIDI
+192 SGFIDI
-198 AEMKLLV
+198 TKMKLLV
-205 DKRTSKFNPDLSA
+205 DEYTSKFDPSSSA

-227 KQCQD
+227 KQCKD
-232 IGCDSKQLHKNLY
+232 AGSDNKQIHKNLY

-283 IIEQNAGVFKD
+283 IIEQNAGVFKG
-294 IIGKNNVVEHH
+294 IVGKNNVVEHH

-356 ANSIIIFDEVQML
+356 ANSIIIFDEAQML

-409 AIEIIDKPKF
+409 ALEIVDKPKF

-434 LTESELAGKLKKY
+434 LTKSELAAKLKKY

-457 RTAQQIF
+457 RKAQQIF
-464 ELLKEEKSVYHLS
+464 ELLKEEKNVYHLS
-477 TNMCPTHRKRIL
+477 TNMYPAHRKRIL
-489 EEIRAKLKNGEV
+489 EEVRVKLKNGEV

-542 KHNAKDSI
+542 KRNVEDSI

-556 EGNSSNKLRLLEK
+556 EGNSNKLRLLEK

-592 NKLHVLLAENL
+592 NKLDVLLAENL

-709 AYDNKIGLIVDCYNG
+709 VYDNKIGLIVDCYNG

>member
-1 MEYLAHLDKDCKLHQ
+1 MEYLAHSDKENGLKQ
-16 TILEHA
+16 TVLEHA
-22 AGTANYA
+22 IGTANCA
-29 EKFAALFTE
+29 EKFASSFTV

-51 GKYSKEFQN
+51 GKFSKEFQN
-60 YLLHG
+60 YLLYG

-71 DHTGAGSIEL
+71 DHTGAGSIEI
-81 FKTGMNCKNPTFF
+81 FKTGLNSKNPTFF

-108 DIGDNPKTSEKG
+108 DMGDNPKTSEKG
-120 TFFYRL
+120 TLLYRL
-126 NNSILPEYTVYKEYL
+126 NNSSFPDYAVYKEYL
-141 PSINVFEVPDMTKKL
+141 PSIKSEDVPDITKNL
-156 TTAFGQMF
+156 TTAFAQMF
-164 YARMLYSCLVDA
+164 YVRMLYSCLVDA
-176 DYLDTEAF
+176 DYLDTEVF
-184 LSNKTVLR
+184 LADKTVLR
-192 NGFIDI
+192 SGFIDI
-198 AEMKLLV
+198 TKMKLLV
-205 DKRTSKFNPDLSA
+205 DEYTSKFDPASSA

-227 KQCQD
+227 KQCKD
-232 IGCDSKQLHKNLY
+232 AGSDNKQIHKNLY

-283 IIEQNAGVFKD
+283 IIEQNAGVFKG
-294 IIGKNNVVEHH
+294 IVGKNNVVEHH

-356 ANSIIIFDEVQML
+356 ANSIIIFDEAQML

-384 TEHYNCCVVLCTAT
+384 SEHYNCCVVLCTAT

-409 AIEIIDKPKF
+409 ALEIIDKPKF

-434 LTESELAGKLKKY
+434 LTESELAAKLKKY

-457 RTAQQIF
+457 RKAQQIF
-464 ELLKEEKSVYHLS
+464 ELLKEEKNVYHLS
-477 TNMCPTHRKRIL
+477 TNMYPAHRKRIL
-489 EEIRAKLKNGEV
+489 EEVRVKLKNGEV

-542 KHNAKDSI
+542 KRNVEDSI

-556 EGNSSNKLRLLEK
+556 EGNSNKLRLLEK

>member
-1 MEYLAHLDKDCKLHQ
+1 MEYLAHSDKENGLKQ
-16 TILEHA
+16 TVLEHA
-22 AGTANYA
+22 IGTANCA
-29 EKFAALFTE
+29 EKFASSFTV

-51 GKYSKEFQN
+51 GKFSKEFQN
-60 YLLHG
+60 YLLYG
-65 GVKGSV
+65 GVRGSV
-71 DHTGAGSIEL
+71 DHTGAGSIEI
-81 FKTGMNCKNPTFF
+81 FKTGLNSKNPTFF

-108 DIGDNPKTSEKG
+108 DMGDNPKTSEKG
-120 TFFYRL
+120 TLLYRL
-126 NNSILPEYTVYKEYL
+126 NNSSFPDYAVYKEYL
-141 PSINVFEVPDMTKKL
+141 PSIKSEDVPDITKNL
-156 TTAFGQMF
+156 TTAFAQMF
-164 YARMLYSCLVDA
+164 YVRMLYSCLVDA
-176 DYLDTEAF
+176 DYLDTEVF
-184 LSNKTVLR
+184 LADKTVLR
-192 NGFIDI
+192 SGFIDI
-198 AEMKLLV
+198 AKMKLLV
-205 DKRTSKFNPDLSA
+205 DEYTSKFDPASSA

-227 KQCQD
+227 KQCKD
-232 IGCDSKQLHKNLY
+232 AGSDNKQIHKNLY

-283 IIEQNAGVFKD
+283 IIEQNAGVFKG
-294 IIGKNNVVEHH
+294 IVGKNNVVEHH

-356 ANSIIIFDEVQML
+356 ANSIIIFDEAQML

-409 AIEIIDKPKF
+409 ALEIIDKPKF

-434 LTESELAGKLKKY
+434 LTKSELAAKLKKY

-457 RTAQQIF
+457 RKAQQIF
-464 ELLKEEKSVYHLS
+464 ELLKEEKNVYHLS
-477 TNMCPTHRKRIL
+477 TNMYPAHRKRIL
-489 EEIRAKLKNGEV
+489 EEVRVKLKNGEV

-542 KHNAKDSI
+542 KRNVEDSI

-556 EGNSSNKLRLLEK
+556 EGNSNKLRLLEK

-709 AYDNKIGLIVDCYNG
+709 VYDNKIGLIVDCYNG

>member
-1 MEYLAHLDKDCKLHQ
+1 MEYLAHSDKENGLKQ
-16 TILEHA
+16 TVLEHA
-22 AGTANYA
+22 IGTANCA
-29 EKFAALFTE
+29 EKFASSFTV

-51 GKYSKEFQN
+51 GKFSKEFQN
-60 YLLHG
+60 YLLYG
-65 GVKGSV
+65 GVRGSV
-71 DHTGAGSIEL
+71 DHTGAGSIEI
-81 FKTGMNCKNPTFF
+81 FKTGLNSKNPTFF

-108 DIGDNPKTSEKG
+108 DMGDNPKTSEKG
-120 TFFYRL
+120 TLLYRL
-126 NNSILPEYTVYKEYL
+126 NNSSFPDYAVYKEYL
-141 PSINVFEVPDMTKKL
+141 PSIKSEDVPDITKNL
-156 TTAFGQMF
+156 TAAFAQMF
-164 YARMLYSCLVDA
+164 YVRMLYSCLVDA

-184 LSNKTVLR
+184 LADKTVLR
-192 NGFIDI
+192 SGFIDI
-198 AEMKLLV
+198 TKMKLLV
-205 DKRTSKFNPDLSA
+205 DEYTSKFDPSSSA

-227 KQCQD
+227 KQCKD
-232 IGCDSKQLHKNLY
+232 AGSDNKQIHKNLY

-283 IIEQNAGVFKD
+283 IIEQNAGVFKG
-294 IIGKNNVVEHH
+294 IVGKNNVVEHH

-356 ANSIIIFDEVQML
+356 ANSIIIFDEAQML

-409 AIEIIDKPKF
+409 ALEIIDKPKF

-434 LTESELAGKLKKY
+434 LTKSELAAKLKKY

-457 RTAQQIF
+457 RKAQQIF
-464 ELLKEEKSVYHLS
+464 ELLKEEKNVYHLS
-477 TNMCPTHRKRIL
+477 TNMYPAHRKRIL
-489 EEIRAKLKNGEV
+489 EEVRVKLKNGEV

-542 KHNAKDSI
+542 KRNVEDSI

-556 EGNSSNKLRLLEK
+556 EGNSNKLRLLEK

-709 AYDNKIGLIVDCYNG
+709 VYDNKIGLIVDCYNG

>member
-1 MEYLAHLDKDCKLHQ
+1 MEYLAHSDKENGLKQ
-16 TILEHA
+16 TVLEHA
-22 AGTANYA
+22 IGTANCA
-29 EKFAALFTE
+29 EKFASSFTV

-51 GKYSKEFQN
+51 GKFSKEFQN
-60 YLLHG
+60 YLLYG

-71 DHTGAGSIEL
+71 DHTGAGSIEI
-81 FKTGMNCKNPTFF
+81 FKTGLNSKNPTFF

-108 DIGDNPKTSEKG
+108 DMGDNPKTSEKG
-120 TFFYRL
+120 TLLYRL
-126 NNSILPEYTVYKEYL
+126 NNSSFPDYAVYKEYL
-141 PSINVFEVPDMTKKL
+141 PSIKSEDVPDITKNL
-156 TTAFGQMF
+156 TTAFAQMF
-164 YARMLYSCLVDA
+164 YVRMLYSCLVDA
-176 DYLDTEAF
+176 DYLDTEVF
-184 LSNKTVLR
+184 LADKTVLR
-192 NGFIDI
+192 SGFIDI
-198 AEMKLLV
+198 TKMKLLV
-205 DKRTSKFNPDLSA
+205 DEYTSKFDPASSA

-227 KQCQD
+227 KQCKD
-232 IGCDSKQLHKNLY
+232 AGSDNKQIHKNLY

-283 IIEQNAGVFKD
+283 IIEQNAGVFKG
-294 IIGKNNVVEHH
+294 IVGKNNVVEHH

-356 ANSIIIFDEVQML
+356 ANSIIIFDEAQML

-409 AIEIIDKPKF
+409 ALEIIDKPKF

-434 LTESELAGKLKKY
+434 LTKSELAAKLKKY

-457 RTAQQIF
+457 RKAQQIF
-464 ELLKEEKSVYHLS
+464 ELLKEEKNVYHLS
-477 TNMCPTHRKRIL
+477 TNMYPAHRKRIL
-489 EEIRAKLKNGEV
+489 EEVRVKLKNGEV

-542 KHNAKDSI
+542 KRNVEDSI

-556 EGNSSNKLRLLEK
+556 EGNSNKLRLLEK

>member
-1 MEYLAHLDKDCKLHQ
+1 MEYLAHSDKENGLKQ
-16 TILEHA
+16 TVLEHA
-22 AGTANYA
+22 IGTANCA
-29 EKFAALFTE
+29 EKFASSFTV

-51 GKYSKEFQN
+51 GKFSKEFQN
-60 YLLHG
+60 YLLYG

-71 DHTGAGSIEL
+71 DHTGAGSIEI
-81 FKTGMNCKNPTFF
+81 FKTGLNSKNPTFF

-108 DIGDNPKTSEKG
+108 DMGDNPKTSEKG
-120 TFFYRL
+120 TLLYRL
-126 NNSILPEYTVYKEYL
+126 NNSSFPDCAVYKEYL
-141 PSINVFEVPDMTKKL
+141 PSIKSEDVPDITKNL
-156 TTAFGQMF
+156 TAAFAQMF
-164 YARMLYSCLVDA
+164 YVRMLYSCLVDA
-176 DYLDTEAF
+176 DYLDTEVF
-184 LSNKTVLR
+184 LADKTVLR
-192 NGFIDI
+192 SGFIDI
-198 AEMKLLV
+198 TKMKLLV
-205 DKRTSKFNPDLSA
+205 DEYTSKFDPASSA

-227 KQCQD
+227 KQCKD
-232 IGCDSKQLHKNLY
+232 AGSDNKQIHKNLY

-283 IIEQNAGVFKD
+283 IIEQNAGVFKG
-294 IIGKNNVVEHH
+294 IVGENNVVEHH

-356 ANSIIIFDEVQML
+356 ANSIIIFDEAQML

-384 TEHYNCCVVLCTAT
+384 SEHYNCCVVLCTAT

-409 AIEIIDKPKF
+409 ALEIIDKPKF

-434 LTESELAGKLKKY
+434 LTESELAAKLKKY

-457 RTAQQIF
+457 RKAQQIF
-464 ELLKEEKSVYHLS
+464 ELLKEEKNVYHLS
-477 TNMCPTHRKRIL
+477 TNMYPAHRKRIL
-489 EEIRAKLKNGEV
+489 EEVRVKLKNREV

-542 KHNAKDSI
+542 KRNVEDSI

-556 EGNSSNKLRLLEK
+556 EGNSNKLRLLEK

-709 AYDNKIGLIVDCYNG
+709 VYDNKIGLIVDCYNG

>member
-1 MEYLAHLDKDCKLHQ
+1 M
-16 TILEHA
+16 
-22 AGTANYA
+22 
-29 EKFAALFTE
+29 
-38 PIYGKILGLYHDI
+38 
-51 GKYSKEFQN
+51 
-60 YLLHG
+60 
-65 GVKGSV
+65 
-71 DHTGAGSIEL
+71 
-81 FKTGMNCKNPTFF
+81 
-94 LLAMCIAG
+94 
-102 HHGGLP
+102 
-108 DIGDNPKTSEKG
+108 
-120 TFFYRL
+120 
-126 NNSILPEYTVYKEYL
+126 
-141 PSINVFEVPDMTKKL
+141 
-156 TTAFGQMF
+156 
-164 YARMLYSCLVDA
+164 
-176 DYLDTEAF
+176 
-184 LSNKTVLR
+184 
-192 NGFIDI
+192 
-198 AEMKLLV
+198 
-205 DKRTSKFNPDLSA
+205 
-218 LNKMRCELL
+218 
-227 KQCQD
+227 
-232 IGCDSKQLHKNLY
+232 
-245 TLTIPTGGGKTL
+245 
-257 SSLSFALNRAVL
+257 
-269 TGRQRIIYVIPYTS
+269 
-283 IIEQNAGVFKD
+283 
-294 IIGKNNVVEHH
+294 
-305 MNVVYDDTDGSN
+305 
-317 RKKLAT
+317 
-323 ENWDAPLIV
+323 
-332 TTNVQFI
+332 QFI

-434 LTESELAGKLKKY
+434 LTENELAGKLKKY

-661 LMRKMGAYCVNIY
+661 LMRKMGAYCVNVY

>member
-1 MEYLAHLDKDCKLHQ
+1 MEYLAHSDKENGLKQ
-16 TILEHA
+16 TVLEHA
-22 AGTANYA
+22 IGTANCA
-29 EKFAALFTE
+29 EKFASSFTV

-51 GKYSKEFQN
+51 GKFSKEFQN
-60 YLLHG
+60 YLLYG

-71 DHTGAGSIEL
+71 DHTGAGSIEI
-81 FKTGMNCKNPTFF
+81 FKTGLNSKNPTFF

-108 DIGDNPKTSEKG
+108 DMGDNPKTSEKG
-120 TFFYRL
+120 TLLYRL
-126 NNSILPEYTVYKEYL
+126 NNSSFPDCAVYKEYL
-141 PSINVFEVPDMTKKL
+141 PSIKSEDVPDITKNL
-156 TTAFGQMF
+156 TAAFAQMF
-164 YARMLYSCLVDA
+164 YVRMLYSCLVDA

-184 LSNKTVLR
+184 LADKTVLR
-192 NGFIDI
+192 SGFIDI
-198 AEMKLLV
+198 TKMKLLV
-205 DKRTSKFNPDLSA
+205 DEYTSKFDPSSSA

-227 KQCQD
+227 KQCKAAGSD
-232 IGCDSKQLHKNLY
+232 NKQIHKNLY

-283 IIEQNAGVFKD
+283 IIEQNAGVFKG
-294 IIGKNNVVEHH
+294 IVGKNNVVEHH

-356 ANSIIIFDEVQML
+356 ANSIIIFDEAQML

-409 AIEIIDKPKF
+409 ALEIIDKPKF

-434 LTESELAGKLKKY
+434 LTKSELAAKLKKY

-457 RTAQQIF
+457 RKAQQIF
-464 ELLKEEKSVYHLS
+464 ELLKEEKNVYHLS
-477 TNMCPTHRKRIL
+477 TNMYPAHRKRIL
-489 EEIRAKLKNGEV
+489 EEVRVKLKNGEV

-542 KHNAKDSI
+542 KRNVEDSI

-556 EGNSSNKLRLLEK
+556 EGNSNKLRLLEK

-685 YEKLLHNNKIEIL
+685 SEKLLHNNKIEIL

-709 AYDNKIGLIVDCYNG
+709 VYDNKIGLIVDCYNG

>member
-1 MEYLAHLDKDCKLHQ
+1 MEYLAHSDKENGLKQ
-16 TILEHA
+16 TVLEHA
-22 AGTANYA
+22 IGTANCA
-29 EKFAALFTE
+29 EKFASSFTV

-51 GKYSKEFQN
+51 GKFSKEFQN
-60 YLLHG
+60 YLLYG

-71 DHTGAGSIEL
+71 DHTGAGSIEI
-81 FKTGMNCKNPTFF
+81 FKTGLNSKNPTFF

-108 DIGDNPKTSEKG
+108 DMGDNPKTSEKG
-120 TFFYRL
+120 TLLYRL
-126 NNSILPEYTVYKEYL
+126 NNSSFPDCAVYKEYL
-141 PSINVFEVPDMTKKL
+141 PSIKSEDVPDITKNL
-156 TTAFGQMF
+156 TAAFAQMF
-164 YARMLYSCLVDA
+164 YVRMLYSCLVDA

-184 LSNKTVLR
+184 LADKTVLR
-192 NGFIDI
+192 SGFIDI
-198 AEMKLLV
+198 TKMKLLV
-205 DKRTSKFNPDLSA
+205 DEYTSKFDPSSSA

-227 KQCQD
+227 KQCKD
-232 IGCDSKQLHKNLY
+232 AGSDNKQIHKNLY

-283 IIEQNAGVFKD
+283 IIEQNAGVFKG
-294 IIGKNNVVEHH
+294 IVGKNNVVEHH

-356 ANSIIIFDEVQML
+356 ANSIIIFDEAQML

-409 AIEIIDKPKF
+409 ALEIIDKPKF

-434 LTESELAGKLKKY
+434 LTKSELAAKLKKY

-457 RTAQQIF
+457 RKAQQIF
-464 ELLKEEKSVYHLS
+464 ELLKEEKNVYHLS
-477 TNMCPTHRKRIL
+477 TNMYPAHRKRIL
-489 EEIRAKLKNGEV
+489 EEVRVKLKNGEV

-542 KHNAKDSI
+542 KRNVEDSI

-556 EGNSSNKLRLLEK
+556 EGNSNKLRLLEK

-709 AYDNKIGLIVDCYNG
+709 VYDNKIGLIVDCYNG

>member
-1 MEYLAHLDKDCKLHQ
+1 MEYLAHSDKENGLKQ
-16 TILEHA
+16 TVLEHA
-22 AGTANYA
+22 IGTANCA
-29 EKFAALFTE
+29 EKFASSFTL

-51 GKYSKEFQN
+51 GKFSKEFQN
-60 YLLHG
+60 YLLYG

-71 DHTGAGSIEL
+71 DHTGAGSIEI
-81 FKTGMNCKNPTFF
+81 FKTGLNSKNPTFF

-108 DIGDNPKTSEKG
+108 DMGDNPKTSEKG
-120 TFFYRL
+120 TLLYRL
-126 NNSILPEYTVYKEYL
+126 NNSSFPDYVVYKEYL
-141 PSINVFEVPDMTKKL
+141 PSIKSEDVPDITKNL
-156 TTAFGQMF
+156 TTAFAQMF
-164 YARMLYSCLVDA
+164 YVRMLYSCLVDA
-176 DYLDTEAF
+176 DYLDTEVF
-184 LSNKTVLR
+184 LADKTVLR
-192 NGFIDI
+192 SGFIDI
-198 AEMKLLV
+198 AKMKLLV
-205 DKRTSKFNPDLSA
+205 DEYTSKFDPASSA

-227 KQCQD
+227 KQCKD
-232 IGCDSKQLHKNLY
+232 AGSDNKQIHKNLY

-283 IIEQNAGVFKD
+283 IIEQNAGVFKG
-294 IIGKNNVVEHH
+294 IVGKNNVVEHH

-356 ANSIIIFDEVQML
+356 ANSIIIFDEAQML

-384 TEHYNCCVVLCTAT
+384 SEHYNCCVVLCTAT

-409 AIEIIDKPKF
+409 ALEIIDKPKF

-434 LTESELAGKLKKY
+434 LTKSELAAKLKKY
-447 SQVLCIVGTK
+447 RQVLCIVGTK
-457 RTAQQIF
+457 RKAQQIF
-464 ELLKEEKSVYHLS
+464 ELLKEEKNVYHLS
-477 TNMCPTHRKRIL
+477 TNMYPAHRKRIL
-489 EEIRAKLKNGEV
+489 EEVRVKLKNGEV

-542 KHNAKDSI
+542 KRNVEDSI

-556 EGNSSNKLRLLEK
+556 EGNSNKLRLLEK

-709 AYDNKIGLIVDCYNG
+709 VYDNKIGLIVDCYNG

>member
-1 MEYLAHLDKDCKLHQ
+1 MEYLAHSDKENGLKQ
-16 TILEHA
+16 TVLEHA
-22 AGTANYA
+22 IGTANCA
-29 EKFAALFTE
+29 EKFASSFTV

-51 GKYSKEFQN
+51 GKFSKEFQN
-60 YLLHG
+60 YLLYG

-71 DHTGAGSIEL
+71 DHTGAGSIEI
-81 FKTGMNCKNPTFF
+81 FKTGLNSKNPTFF

-108 DIGDNPKTSEKG
+108 DMGDNPKTSEKG
-120 TFFYRL
+120 TLLYRL
-126 NNSILPEYTVYKEYL
+126 NNSSFPDYVVYKEYL
-141 PSINVFEVPDMTKKL
+141 PSIKSEDVPDITKNL
-156 TTAFGQMF
+156 TTAFAQMF
-164 YARMLYSCLVDA
+164 YVRMLYSCLVDA
-176 DYLDTEAF
+176 DYLDTEVF
-184 LSNKTVLR
+184 LADKTVLR
-192 NGFIDI
+192 SGFIDI
-198 AEMKLLV
+198 AKMKLLV
-205 DKRTSKFNPDLSA
+205 DEYTSKFDPASSA

-227 KQCQD
+227 KQCKD
-232 IGCDSKQLHKNLY
+232 AGSDNKQIHKNLY

-283 IIEQNAGVFKD
+283 IIEQNAGVFKG
-294 IIGKNNVVEHH
+294 IVGKNNVVEHH

-356 ANSIIIFDEVQML
+356 ANSIIIFDEAQML

-384 TEHYNCCVVLCTAT
+384 SEHYNCCVVLCTAT

-409 AIEIIDKPKF
+409 ALEIIDKPKF

-434 LTESELAGKLKKY
+434 LTESELAAKLKKY

-457 RTAQQIF
+457 RKAQQIF
-464 ELLKEEKSVYHLS
+464 ELLKEEKNIYHLS
-477 TNMCPTHRKRIL
+477 TNMYPAHRKRIL
-489 EEIRAKLKNGEV
+489 EEVRVKLKNGEV

-542 KHNAKDSI
+542 KRNVEDSI

-556 EGNSSNKLRLLEK
+556 EGNSNKLRLLEK

-674 YQADNIHLESA
+674 YQTDNIHLESA

>member
-1 MEYLAHLDKDCKLHQ
+1 MEYLAHSDKENGLKQ
-16 TILEHA
+16 TVLEHA
-22 AGTANYA
+22 IGTANCA
-29 EKFAALFTE
+29 EKFASSFTL

-51 GKYSKEFQN
+51 GKFSKEFQN
-60 YLLHG
+60 YLLYG

-71 DHTGAGSIEL
+71 DHTGAGSIEI
-81 FKTGMNCKNPTFF
+81 FKTGLNSKNPTFF

-108 DIGDNPKTSEKG
+108 DMGDNPKTSEKG
-120 TFFYRL
+120 TLLYRL
-126 NNSILPEYTVYKEYL
+126 NNSSFPDYAVYKEYL
-141 PSINVFEVPDMTKKL
+141 PSIKSEDVPDITKNL
-156 TTAFGQMF
+156 TTAFAQMF
-164 YARMLYSCLVDA
+164 YVRMLYSCLVDA
-176 DYLDTEAF
+176 DYLDTEVF
-184 LSNKTVLR
+184 LADKTVLR
-192 NGFIDI
+192 SGFIDI
-198 AEMKLLV
+198 AKMKLLV
-205 DKRTSKFNPDLSA
+205 DEYTSKFDPASSA

-227 KQCQD
+227 KQCKD
-232 IGCDSKQLHKNLY
+232 AGSDNKQIHKNLY

-283 IIEQNAGVFKD
+283 IIEQNAGVFKG
-294 IIGKNNVVEHH
+294 IVGKNNVVEHH

-409 AIEIIDKPKF
+409 AIEIIDKPEF

-542 KHNAKDSI
+542 KRNVEDSI

-556 EGNSSNKLRLLEK
+556 EGNSNKLRLLEK

>member
-1 MEYLAHLDKDCKLHQ
+1 MEYLAHSDKENGLKQ
-16 TILEHA
+16 TVLEHA
-22 AGTANYA
+22 IGTANCA
-29 EKFAALFTE
+29 EKFASSFTV

-51 GKYSKEFQN
+51 GKFSKEFQN
-60 YLLHG
+60 YLLYG

-71 DHTGAGSIEL
+71 DHTGAGSIEI
-81 FKTGMNCKNPTFF
+81 FKTGLNSKNPTFF

-108 DIGDNPKTSEKG
+108 DMGDNPKTSEKG
-120 TFFYRL
+120 TLLYRL
-126 NNSILPEYTVYKEYL
+126 NNSSFPDYAVYKEYL
-141 PSINVFEVPDMTKKL
+141 PSIKSEDVPDITKNL
-156 TTAFGQMF
+156 TTAFAQMF
-164 YARMLYSCLVDA
+164 YVRMLYSCLVDA
-176 DYLDTEAF
+176 DYLDTEVF
-184 LSNKTVLR
+184 LADKTVLR
-192 NGFIDI
+192 SGFIDI
-198 AEMKLLV
+198 TKMKLLV
-205 DKRTSKFNPDLSA
+205 DEYTSKFDPASSA

-227 KQCQD
+227 KQCKD
-232 IGCDSKQLHKNLY
+232 AGSDNKQIHKNLY

-283 IIEQNAGVFKD
+283 IIEQNAGVFKG
-294 IIGKNNVVEHH
+294 IVGKNNVVEHH

-356 ANSIIIFDEVQML
+356 ANSIIIFDEAQML

-409 AIEIIDKPKF
+409 ALEIIDKPKF

-434 LTESELAGKLKKY
+434 LTKSELAAKLKKY

-457 RTAQQIF
+457 RKAQQIF
-464 ELLKEEKSVYHLS
+464 ELLKEEKNVYHLS
-477 TNMCPTHRKRIL
+477 TNMYPAHRKRIL
-489 EEIRAKLKNGEV
+489 EEVRVKLKNGEV

-542 KHNAKDSI
+542 KRNVEDSI

-556 EGNSSNKLRLLEK
+556 EGNSNKLRLLEK

-709 AYDNKIGLIVDCYNG
+709 VYDNKIGLIVDCYNG